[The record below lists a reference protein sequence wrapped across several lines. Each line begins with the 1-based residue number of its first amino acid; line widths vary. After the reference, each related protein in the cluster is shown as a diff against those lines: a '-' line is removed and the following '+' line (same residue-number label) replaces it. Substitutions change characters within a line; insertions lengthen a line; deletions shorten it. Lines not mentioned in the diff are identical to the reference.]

1 MENGLTYFWQ
11 KYASSVM
18 TKTLDDQNKKER
30 LIAAKKQKE
39 DLKSSY

>member
-1 MENGLTYFWQ
+1 
-11 KYASSVM
+11 M
-18 TKTLDDQNKKER
+18 TKTLDDQNKKKER